1 MVLAGT
7 MSPPSAVASTAAV
20 SHVGFGGVEIFL
32 GKQTNSA

>member
-1 MVLAGT
+1 MVLAGP
-7 MSPPSAVASTAAV
+7 MSPAGAVASAAAV